1 MDRGCNTMG
10 IWGRRGREAGETM
23 DDDVDAWVYRGII
36 GNFVHIWDLIYSM
49 QGLALAEAISHARVA
64 QAPGRPRLKSTLPTK
79 VTRARARAGTT
90 ARARTKARA
99 KVGRAKAMGSTLIA
113 AHHGSKAKLSV
124 LL

>member
-1 MDRGCNTMG
+1 
-10 IWGRRGREAGETM
+10 M

-36 GNFVHIWDLIYSM
+36 GNFVYIWDLIYSM
-49 QGLALAEAISHARVA
+49 QGLAPAEAISHARVA
-64 QAPGRPRLKSTLPTK
+64 QAPGRPRLKSTVPTK
-79 VTRARARAGTT
+79 VPARAMMTRARARAGTT